1 VPFTL
6 YDPTFMLLIPAVLL
20 AGWAHWKVQATYS
33 KYSKVS
39 TRLGLTGAD
48 VARRILEDSSIRL
61 SGDASRERGLV
72 CGLQAIPGH
81 LTDHYDPRDRT
92 LRLSEDVYYGQS
104 VAALGIAAHEVGHA
118 IQHAHAYAALLM
130 RNAIYPI
137 CNFGSTLA
145 WPLFL
150 GGLIFSYAPLLKIGI
165 VLFTFAVLFTLITL
179 PVELNASSRA
189 LRALAHGG
197 YLTED
202 ELYGARKVLS
212 AAALTYVA
220 AAAMAILQLVRM
232 LLIAR
237 QR

>member
-1 VPFTL
+1 MPLTM
-6 YDPTFMLLIPAVLL
+6 YDPTILLLLPALLL
-20 AGWAHWKVQATYS
+20 AGWAHLKVQTTYS
-33 KYSKVS
+33 KYSRVG

-48 VARRILEDSSIRL
+48 VARRILEDANIRI
-61 SGDASRERGLV
+61 SNDGTRERGVV
-72 CGLQAIPGH
+72 CGLEAIPGH

-92 LRLSEDVYYGQS
+92 LRLSEEVYYGRS

-118 IQHAHAYAALLM
+118 IQHAHAYAALML

-150 GGLIFSYAPLLKIGI
+150 GGLLFSYAPLLKIGI
-165 VLFTFAVLFTLITL
+165 ILFTFAVLFTLITL

-189 LRALAHGG
+189 LKALAHGG

-220 AAAMAILQLVRM
+220 AAAVAILHLVRM